1 MTLVILSRIT
11 HWSSTFYRAL
21 MSVMITYRSRSNNFV
36 LLSFHKVRNDLL
48 LEEITKGAHI
58 CFDTTTTLYSSS
70 PRGSIHV

>member
-1 MTLVILSRIT
+1 
-11 HWSSTFYRAL
+11 